1 MGILQLISSRNF
13 ITVNKDLIKALGLEE
28 AILIG
33 ELASE
38 SDYWEKQGKLEE
50 EFFFSTVENIEENT
64 TLSEFKQRKALKNLK
79 QLELIEIKKKGI
91 PAKRYIKINEEKLFN
106 LFNGKFLKNYGTGA
120 LKITE
125 LNPEK
130 LSINNNIIN
139 NNINNNKINKKE
151 KKETEFDFL
160 INDNFTDKELKQTI
174 YEFIKMRKAI
184 KKPLTTH
191 GLELIINKL
200 KKLSNNSK
208 EQIKILDNSI
218 MNNWQGI
225 FPLKPDEKE
234 KEEVKYYIDER
245 TEEEY
250 YASIQNRRQ

>member
-1 MGILQLISSRNF
+1 MESLERSFKGIWIPKEVWISKELTILEKIILVEIDSLDNEEGCFASNKYFAEFFGLSNGRISQIINSLSEKNF
-13 ITVNKDLIKALGLEE
+13 IKIDYERKGKQ
-28 AILIG
+28 IL
-33 ELASE
+33 
-38 SDYWEKQGKLEE
+38 
-50 EFFFSTVENIEENT
+50 
-64 TLSEFKQRKALKNLK
+64 
-79 QLELIEIKKKGI
+79 
-91 PAKRYIKINEEKLFN
+91 KRIIKINKPPYPNVFN
-106 LFNGKFLKNYGTGA
+106 NLNTGYLENDKKVFNNLKGVFNN
-120 LKITE
+120 
-125 LNPEK
+125 LNIGYLENDK
-130 LSINNNIIN
+130 DNNII
-139 NNINNNKINKKE
+139 NNKINKKE
-151 KKETEFDFL
+151 KKETEFDVL
-160 INDNFTDKELKQTI
+160 INDNFTDEELKQII

-225 FPLKPDEKE
+225 FPLKLDEKE